1 MLIRRRTL
9 LAASAA
15 TAIASPAIAQNYPR
29 RAVQLIVAFPAGGS
43 TDVGARILAG
53 LAEKDFGQP
62 ITVVNKGGA
71 GGQIGFTEI
80 ARAKPDGYTL
90 GFLNLPGMNTITLDP
105 ERKAVFT
112 IDSFIPIVN
121 QVLDPGFI
129 WVKGDSPYKTLAD
142 LVDAA
147 KKNPGKISACTT
159 GILSDDHL
167 AILML
172 QEAAKCEF
180 RLVHFDGGAQQL
192 TGVLGGHVDVAFDNV
207 GSVFKR
213 VAHRRDPRAGRHRH
227 RALEVPAAD
236 PHHQGTG
243 LCNGDLQLD
252 ARRRRAQG
260 HAGRHLQ
267 GRRDRL
273 PEGDQLAR
281 DEGEDGRR
289 RPGAEA
295 DGRRGIRQVLR
306 RPAGAGE
313 EVHGVGAENEVR
325 RLHTLRVRADSA

>member
-9 LAASAA
+9 LAATAA
-15 TAIASPAIAQNYPR
+15 TAAAVASPAIAQSYPR
-29 RAVQLIVAFPAGGS
+29 RAVQLVVAFPAGGS
-43 TDVGARILAG
+43 TDVGARILAS

-80 ARAKPDGYTL
+80 ARARPDGYTL

-105 ERKAVFT
+105 ERKAAFT

-142 LVDAA
+142 LVEAA
-147 KKNPGKISACTT
+147 KKTPGKISACTT

-167 AILML
+167 AILMV

-180 RLVHFDGGAQQL
+180 RIVHFDGGAQQL

-213 VAHRRDPRAGRHRH
+213 V
-227 RALEVPAAD
+227 
-236 PHHQGTG
+236 GTG
-243 LCNGDLQLD
+243 EIRGLAVTDVE
-252 ARRRRAQG
+252 RSKF
-260 HAGRHLQ
+260 
-267 GRRDRL
+267 L
-273 PEGDQLAR
+273 P
-281 DEGEDGRR
+281 
-289 RPGAEA
+289 
-295 DGRRGIRQVLR
+295 QVPTTKELGMPTVISSSTR
-306 RPAGAGE
+306 
-313 EVHGVGAENEVR
+313 GVGAPKGTPAEIVKVVETAFLKAINSDEMKQKMDAVG
-325 RLHTLRVRADSA
+325 LALKPMVGAEYAKYYADLQKQAAKYTEWAIKMR

>member
-15 TAIASPAIAQNYPR
+15 TATAVASPAIAQSYPR
-29 RAVQLIVAFPAGGS
+29 RAVQLVVAFPAGGS
-43 TDVGARILAG
+43 TDVGARILAS

-80 ARAKPDGYTL
+80 ARARPDGYTL
-90 GFLNLPGMNTITLDP
+90 GFLNLPGRNTITLDP
-105 ERKAVFT
+105 ERKAAFT

-142 LVDAA
+142 LVEAA
-147 KKNPGKISACTT
+147 KKTPGKISACTT

-167 AILML
+167 AILMV

-180 RLVHFDGGAQQL
+180 RIVHFDGGAQQL
-192 TGVLGGHVDVAFDNV
+192 TGVLGVHVDVAFDNV

-213 VAHRRDPRAGRHRH
+213 V
-227 RALEVPAAD
+227 
-236 PHHQGTG
+236 GTG
-243 LCNGDLQLD
+243 EIRGLAVTDVE
-252 ARRRRAQG
+252 RSKF
-260 HAGRHLQ
+260 
-267 GRRDRL
+267 L
-273 PEGDQLAR
+273 P
-281 DEGEDGRR
+281 
-289 RPGAEA
+289 
-295 DGRRGIRQVLR
+295 QVPTTKELGMPTVISSSTR
-306 RPAGAGE
+306 
-313 EVHGVGAENEVR
+313 GVGAPKGTPAEIVKVVETAFLKAINSDEMKQKMDAVG
-325 RLHTLRVRADSA
+325 LALKPMVGAEYAKYYADLQKQAAKYTEWAIKMR

>member
-213 VAHRRDPRAGRHRH
+213 V
-227 RALEVPAAD
+227 
-236 PHHQGTG
+236 GTG
-243 LCNGDLQLD
+243 EIRGLAVTDTE
-252 ARRRRAQG
+252 RSKF
-260 HAGRHLQ
+260 
-267 GRRDRL
+267 L
-273 PEGDQLAR
+273 PQIPTTKELGFGTVISNSTR
-281 DEGEDGRR
+281 
-289 RPGAEA
+289 
-295 DGRRGIRQVLR
+295 
-306 RPAGAGE
+306 
-313 EVHGVGAENEVR
+313 GVGAPKG
-325 RLHTLRVRADSA
+325 TPADICKVVETAFLKAINSPEMKEKMDAVGLALKPMVGAEYAKYYADLQAQAKKYTEWALKIR

>member
-1 MLIRRRTL
+1 MALAL
-9 LAASAA
+9 LAIPVIVIGFLVFKPHRSRRSGRATPNEPRLRTKGGNNAHPSSHAA
-15 TAIASPAIAQNYPR
+15 RRLGGHRHCKPGLAQNYPR

-62 ITVVNKGGA
+62 MTVVNKAGA
-71 GGQIGFTEI
+71 GGQIGFTEA
-80 ARAKPDGYTL
+80 ARARPDGYTL
-90 GFLNLPGMNTITLDP
+90 CFLNLPGMNTITLDP
-105 ERKAVFT
+105 ERKAAFT

-167 AILML
+167 AILMV
-172 QEAAKCEF
+172 QEAAKPSSASSISTA
-180 RLVHFDGGAQQL
+180 AQQL

-213 VAHRRDPRAGRHRH
+213 VAPARSAGSPSPTPSARSSCRRSRPPRSWA
-227 RALEVPAAD
+227 
-236 PHHQGTG
+236 
-243 LCNGDLQLD
+243 C
-252 ARRRRAQG
+252 RR
-260 HAGRHLQ
+260 
-267 GRRDRL
+267 
-273 PEGDQLAR
+273 
-281 DEGEDGRR
+281 
-289 RPGAEA
+289 
-295 DGRRGIRQVLR
+295 
-306 RPAGAGE
+306 
-313 EVHGVGAENEVR
+313 
-325 RLHTLRVRADSA
+325 

>member
-1 MLIRRRTL
+1 M
-9 LAASAA
+9 
-15 TAIASPAIAQNYPR
+15 
-29 RAVQLIVAFPAGGS
+29 QLVVAFPPGGS
-43 TDVGARILAG
+43 TDVGARILAAM
-53 LAEKDFGQP
+53 AEKEFGQP
-62 ITVVNKGGA
+62 ITVVNKAGA

-80 ARAKPDGYTL
+80 ARARPDGYTL

-105 ERKAVFT
+105 ERKAAFT

-167 AILML
+167 AILMV

-180 RLVHFDGGAQQL
+180 RIVHFDGGAQQL

-213 VAHRRDPRAGRHRH
+213 VGRDPRAGRHRH
-227 RALEVPAAD
+227 PALQVPAAD
-236 PHHQGTG
+236 PDHQELGY
-243 LCNGDLQLD
+243 GDGHLVLD
-252 ARRRRAQG
+252 ARRRRAKG
-260 HAGRHLQ
+260 TPADICKIIETAFLKAIKSHEMKEKMDAVG
-267 GRRDRL
+267 
-273 PEGDQLAR
+273 LALK
-281 DEGEDGRR
+281 
-289 RPGAEA
+289 PM
-295 DGRRGIRQVLR
+295 
-306 RPAGAGE
+306 
-313 EVHGVGAENEVR
+313 VGAEYAKYYADTQAQAKKYTEWA
-325 RLHTLRVRADSA
+325 LKIEIGAFTRAWCPPLTR